1 MIDKKGNV
9 PFLLSTTPPDRNQQR
24 LAGWVL
30 AILVIALVI
39 TAPFSNIRLAG
50 TELMLPAY
58 AAAVLF
64 VELLTAALLLA
75 LFAVQKSRAVLVL
88 SAGYLFSGLMV
99 IPWAL
104 TFPGVFTAFGLDAS
118 VQSTATIAAVRRLSF
133 PLFVLAYAIMKDRED
148 FVLLTRGSIRA
159 AIATQVILITG
170 LAVGLTWT
178 VIQADQLPPFMSDT
192 RDVAPLWRYVPAAAI
207 ALYLSG
213 FVVLWLRRRSTLD
226 LWLTIVLCTLVI
238 EIALLSYLGGG
249 TRMSVGW
256 WAGRLYGLASASMV
270 LLVLLSETATLQA
283 RLARSIHSERLARES
298 RLTAMEALSASI
310 AHEINQPIASMVTNA
325 NAGLRWLDKD
335 IPRIKEAQAA
345 LERVVRDGHRARD
358 VVDGIRQLF
367 RTGTQ
372 DRGSFDMNALIN
384 DALKRSAGE
393 ARFGRVSVETDLYRN
408 LPLATG
414 NPLQLQQVISNLV
427 ANAVD
432 ATSAVTDRPRIIRI
446 MTRLRAPG
454 EILVS
459 VEDNGPGIAPGL
471 KERIFDPFFSTK
483 PDGMGMGLMF
493 SRSVVESHGGKLW
506 VEDRPPPGSI
516 FSFTLPCSDGTENRI
531 RRLYDEQR

>member
-1 MIDKKGNV
+1 MIDKQGNV
-9 PFLLSTTPPDRNQQR
+9 PLLLSTIPPNRSQRR

-30 AILVIALVI
+30 AILVIALVV
-39 TAPFSNIRLAG
+39 TAPFSRIRLAE
-50 TELMLPAY
+50 TAPLLLAY

-64 VELLTAALLLA
+64 VEVLTAALLLS
-75 LFAVQKSRAVLVL
+75 LFAIQKSRAVLVL
-88 SAGYLFSGLMV
+88 SAGYLFSGLLV

-104 TFPGVFTAFGLDAS
+104 TFPGIFTAFGLDAGL
-118 VQSTATIAAVRRLSF
+118 QSTAAIAAVRRLSF
-133 PLFVLAYAIMKDRED
+133 PVFVLAYAALKDQED
-148 FVLLTRGSIRA
+148 LALWPRASIRTVIAAQVLL
-159 AIATQVILITG
+159 IAG
-170 LAVGLTWT
+170 LAAGLTWT
-178 VIQADQLPPFMSDT
+178 IIQADQLPTFMVDA

-207 ALYLSG
+207 GLYLVG
-213 FVVLWLRRRSTLD
+213 LVVLWLRRQSTLD
-226 LWLTIVLCTLVI
+226 LWLMIVLCTLVI

-249 TRMSVGW
+249 ARLSVGW

-310 AHEINQPIASMVTNA
+310 AHEISQPLASMVTNA
-325 NAGLRWLDKD
+325 NAGLRWLDKE
-335 IPRIKEAQAA
+335 IPRIVEAQAA

-367 RTGTQ
+367 RKGTQ
-372 DRGSFDMNALIN
+372 DRTSVDMNSLIK
-384 DALKRSAGE
+384 DVLRRSADE
-393 ARFGRVSVETDLYRN
+393 ARFGRVSVESDLDPN

-414 NPLQLQQVISNLV
+414 SPLQLQQVISNLV

-432 ATSAVTDRPRIIRI
+432 ATSAVTGRPRIVRI
-446 MTRLRAPG
+446 ITRLRASR

-459 VEDNGPGIAPGL
+459 VEDSGPGIADTL
-471 KERIFDPFFSTK
+471 KDRIFEPFFSTK

-506 VEDRPPPGSI
+506 VEDTVTSGAI
-516 FSFTLPCSDGTENRI
+516 FRFTLPCSDWTGASDTELR
-531 RRLYDEQR
+531 Q